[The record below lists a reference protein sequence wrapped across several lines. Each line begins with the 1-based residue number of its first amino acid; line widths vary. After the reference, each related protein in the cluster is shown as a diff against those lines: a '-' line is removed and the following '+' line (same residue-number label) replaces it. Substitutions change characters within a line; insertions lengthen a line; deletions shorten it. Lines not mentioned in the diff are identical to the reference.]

1 MESIISLKN
10 DTFLRDYIKNNLMK
24 NHKTLG
30 QRLQIEISE
39 IKKLQ
44 KELFCELLDT
54 YGIYEIDKIAQE
66 LGYQYNKTFIG
77 KMIDCEVDKIIEEK
91 RDRVFERQYIIDN
104 LQEKSSV
111 LAKKLF
117 LMLSEVREIKRNYL
131 KELII

>member
-66 LGYQYNKTFIG
+66 LG
-77 KMIDCEVDKIIEEK
+77 
-91 RDRVFERQYIIDN
+91 
-104 LQEKSSV
+104 
-111 LAKKLF
+111 
-117 LMLSEVREIKRNYL
+117 
-131 KELII
+131 